1 MNAKTE
7 GRIRRLVLTLSA
19 TLILVACG
27 GSDGEGGGD
36 SSDGGS
42 GEGAISGTVVDQQP
56 PGQAVVSVDGEE
68 FTFETPGLTDCNVE
82 PDTFTFSY
90 VIGDND
96 VGLAGG
102 ANLYENGWLGDIT
115 LRVFRDNLPYQYF
128 PDQDALDDGIA
139 ISGDSISYSGPM
151 LMRPP
156 NDGSNPPPESVG
168 DGTISVT
175 CG

>member
-1 MNAKTE
+1 MNARVG
-7 GRIRRLVLTLSA
+7 GRIQCLVLVLSA
-19 TLILVACG
+19 TLVLAACG
-27 GSDGEGGGD
+27 GGDGQSGDGGGSD
-36 SSDGGS
+36 DGGATS
-42 GEGAISGTVVDQQP
+42 GEVVDQQP
-56 PGQAVVSVDGEE
+56 PGQALVSVDGEE
-68 FTFETPGLTDCNVE
+68 FTFDTPGLADCNVE

-90 VIGDND
+90 VIGDNE

-102 ANLYENGWLGDIT
+102 ANLYEDGWLGDIT
-115 LRVFRDNLPYQYF
+115 LRVVRDNLPYQYF

-139 ISGDSISYSGPM
+139 IDGDSISYSGPM

-156 NDGSNPPPESVG
+156 NDGTNPPPESVG